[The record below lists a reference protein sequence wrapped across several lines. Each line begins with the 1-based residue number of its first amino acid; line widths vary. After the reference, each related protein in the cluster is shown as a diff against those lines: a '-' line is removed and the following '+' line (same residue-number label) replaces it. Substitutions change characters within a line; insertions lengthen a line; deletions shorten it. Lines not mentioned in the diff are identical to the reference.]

1 MVTTF
6 LFLFL
11 FYMRETGYH
20 LNGRHDPPD
29 FLKVRKLMME
39 ARENEGM
46 GVDHGNLGCC
56 MEKKQSILI

>member
-1 MVTTF
+1 MVTIF
-6 LFLFL
+6 LLLFL

-39 ARENEGM
+39 AREKEGM
-46 GVDHGNLGCC
+46 GVDHGNSRCTMGTRVAA
-56 MEKKQSILI
+56 